1 MGIACNFKIQ
11 QQPIEMDQFLLWHFV
26 NLKMM
31 SHNRFHCM
39 HKIPLNTDE
48 IGSRRFL
55 IYFSPCFALLRC
67 KIYQFSARNDII
79 STSLTGTVASCNIPN
94 TPE

>member
-11 QQPIEMDQFLLWHFV
+11 QQPIEMDQFLLWYFV

-55 IYFSPCFALLRC
+55 IYIFPRVLPCCVA
-67 KIYQFSARNDII
+67 KYI
-79 STSLTGTVASCNIPN
+79 SLAHAMIS
-94 TPE
+94 